1 MLHLCCSGLP
11 ALESWSR
18 CHIFDHT
25 KQVARDFWRD
35 MCLTMTASGVIDGCG
50 ADASWQ
56 NAEVAENNWNLDNK
70 TAVAWDLG
78 HRSMMKMTTEALADG
93 LLMGKDPWE
102 LGGACTVLSLIHLIN
117 QRCPLTPSTA
127 CSALPDY
134 VNGALHEGCTA
145 ANATV
150 NTLRN
155 LTATAAALGRRLVY
169 QVRDTLP
176 VL

>member
-50 ADASWQ
+50 ADASEK
-56 NAEVAENNWNLDNK
+56 NAEVAENNWNLNNK

-102 LGGACTVLSLIHLIN
+102 LGGACTTHTQTFETPTALSAYAIHRLLSTSRLR
-117 QRCPLTPSTA
+117 QRRSP
-127 CSALPDY
+127 
-134 VNGALHEGCTA
+134 
-145 ANATV
+145 
-150 NTLRN
+150 
-155 LTATAAALGRRLVY
+155 
-169 QVRDTLP
+169 
-176 VL
+176 